1 MSVEFTPETEERVR
15 TFLRDVVARDR
26 VPGLAVALV
35 DRDRTVFAE
44 GIGARDRTRNIP
56 ATPET
61 LFGIGSTT
69 KSVTALAVLSL
80 VDEGHLSLDDPVV
93 SYLPVAFDERVSI
106 HHLLSHTSGAP
117 SNGMANVLLS
127 RLTGV
132 AEPGVPMSDRAEFL
146 AHVNEAIEERS
157 FEPGSHFQYYASGYT
172 LLGMVIETVTDRSY
186 RSVVSERIL
195 EPLGMARTTFDRE
208 AFDDDSNR
216 MTPYVP
222 SDGGYESA
230 PFPFHDLIDATGGLL
245 APVDELAAYVRVF
258 LNDGIHEGTQVVST
272 DAVEAMRTVHA
283 DTAGEMGV
291 DGYGYALMIDTL
303 AGETLVGHS
312 GDAVVSSGYVGFLP
326 RSGWGVAIGCNTSPP
341 FKLNLLGK
349 ALLAIVGGETPN
361 DVVPYFRRRA
371 RFAELAG
378 TYESHR
384 GTKRV
389 RAVPDGAQ
397 LSLNIERMV
406 GSTCVPL
413 VLQSIEPAR
422 VTFDAVQTSAT
433 PMTIEFT
440 ERDGQTELRMERWHL
455 HRTGSL

>member
-1 MSVEFTPETEERVR
+1 MTAEFTPETEERVR

-35 DRDRTVFAE
+35 DRDKTVFAD
-44 GIGARDRTRNIP
+44 GVGARDRARNDP

-69 KSVTALAVLSL
+69 KSVTALTVLSL
-80 VDEGHLSLDDPVV
+80 VDDGHLSLDDPVV
-93 SYLPVAFDERVSI
+93 SYLPVAFDERVTL

-132 AEPGVPMSDRAEFL
+132 AELGVPMSDRAEFL
-146 AHVNEAIEERS
+146 AHVNEAIDERS
-157 FEPGSHFQYYASGYT
+157 FEPGSRFHYYASGYT
-172 LLGMVIETVTDRSY
+172 LLGMIIEAVTDSSY
-186 RSVVSERIL
+186 RSAVSERVL
-195 EPLGMARTTFDRE
+195 DPLGMARTTFDRE
-208 AFDDDSNR
+208 AFDADPDR
-216 MTPYVP
+216 MTPYAP
-222 SDGGYESA
+222 SAEGHESA
-230 PFPFHDLIDATGGLL
+230 PFPFHDLIDATGGVL
-245 APVDELAAYVRVF
+245 APVDELAAYVRMF
-258 LNDGIHEGTQVVST
+258 LNEGVHEGTRVVST
-272 DAVEAMRTVHA
+272 EAIESMRTIHA

-303 AGETLVGHS
+303 AGETLVGHG

-326 RSGWGVAIGCNTSPP
+326 DLGWGVAIGCNTSPP
-341 FKLNLLGK
+341 FKLNLLGN
-349 ALLAIVGGETPN
+349 ALLAIVCGETPT
-361 DVVPYFRRRA
+361 DAVPYFGRRA

-384 GTKRV
+384 GTKCV
-389 RAVPDGAQ
+389 RAVPEGAR
-397 LSLNIERMV
+397 LSLEIKGMV
-406 GSTCVPL
+406 ESTRVPL
-413 VLQSIEPAR
+413 VPQSIEPAR

-433 PMTIEFT
+433 PMTVEFT

-455 HRTGSL
+455 RRTGSP